1 MTNWKLLA
9 EAHQLGISEP
19 ELERIVPTLEALD
32 KAFHKVLSGLP
43 ADADSSLV
51 FQADVSKAHGEAK

>member
-9 EAHQLGISEP
+9 EAHQLAIPEP

-32 KAFHKVLSGLP
+32 KAFRKVLCGLP
-43 ADADSSLV
+43 ADADSSLI
-51 FQADVSKAHGEAK
+51 FQSDVSKAQGVAK

>member
-9 EAHQLGISEP
+9 EAHQFAIPEP

-32 KAFHKVLSGLP
+32 EAFRKVLSRLP

-51 FQADVSKAHGEAK
+51 FQADVFEAHGEAK